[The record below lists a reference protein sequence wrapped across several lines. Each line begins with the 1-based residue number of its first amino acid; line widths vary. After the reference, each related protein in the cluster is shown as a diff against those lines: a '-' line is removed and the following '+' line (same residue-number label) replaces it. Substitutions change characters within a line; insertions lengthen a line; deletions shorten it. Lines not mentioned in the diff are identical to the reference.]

1 MDKHPPLARSLPL
14 RPEELLA
21 VLQNQTVLSPY
32 SLALYNAD
40 ETLLARRGQADR
52 FCGRA
57 AESPFCAEPCQ
68 SLCRPKKSG
77 RGTRNRPRVYR
88 CPGGLLYFVVPFN
101 QPQSDDFFLL
111 GGGFREKFIDI
122 GRLERLARE
131 RGVNGIDLLESWEE
145 LPSTSLEELHRTAE
159 EAYILLETAG
169 SGKFNA
175 LALERAVTLDN
186 AVAAI
191 GPELDR
197 MNSAEEVL
205 NLLGETLTILFDL
218 VRISVALP
226 DTDGGIS
233 IRNLL
238 HPQAPHLRHDSKM
251 GEIFYLGA
259 GRRHFLLSGEHS
271 GRLLPGH
278 QFKDLVC
285 LPLSAGGLLSAC
297 LLLPDPHLSPRDLVL
312 IELLASR
319 TAIRLR
325 LLQDDRKRSDDLFLT
340 DRFMDRLGSLPQSRS
355 RKELLW
361 SVLEAATEL
370 LSVRKGSL
378 MLIHDAGETLRIAA
392 SKGINRQLA
401 VSLRIPM
408 GCGIAGGVAQRG
420 QTLRVQDIERDPR
433 VVAANRP
440 RFQSKSF
447 ISLPFKIG
455 ERTIGVLNLSDKE
468 TMTPFTTAEEKLLG
482 VLLGHGGAL
491 IEVAEGRKRVKHLEE
506 LTITDPLTGLYNR
519 RFLKERFEAEISR
532 SIRQKE
538 PLAVMLIDLD
548 HFKNYNDLCGH
559 LAGDAVLRQAAR
571 LLQRSAR
578 EMDLVIRFGG
588 EEFCVLLPGAGLN
601 EALLVG
607 ERMRL
612 AIEKE
617 PFHRQASLPRGTLTA
632 SFGISAYPENGSS
645 AQGLLGAADVAL
657 YQAKDRGRNC
667 IVLSEP
673 VVPREK
679 VSYL

>member
-1 MDKHPPLARSLPL
+1 MDKHRLLAHSLPL
-14 RPEELLA
+14 RPDELLA
-21 VLQNQTVLSPY
+21 VLQKHPLFSPY
-32 SLALYNAD
+32 SLALYSAD
-40 ETLLARRGQADR
+40 ETLLARRGHAER

-68 SLCRPKKSG
+68 SVCRPKKSG

-101 QPQSDDFFLL
+101 SQEGDDFFLL
-111 GGGFREKFIDI
+111 GGGFRERFIDI

-131 RGVNGIDLLESWEE
+131 RGVNGIDLLESWED

-159 EAYILLETAG
+159 EARILLESGG
-169 SGKFNA
+169 SAKFHA
-175 LALERAVTLDN
+175 LALERTVALDN

-197 MNSAEEVL
+197 MASAEEVL

-218 VRISVALP
+218 FRIAVALP

-233 IRNLL
+233 IRDLL
-238 HPQAPHLRHDSKM
+238 HPQAPHLRHDSSM
-251 GEIFYLGA
+251 GAIFHQGA
-259 GRRHFLLSGEHS
+259 DRRHFHLGGEY
-271 GRLLPGH
+271 GDRLLPGREV
-278 QFKDLVC
+278 KDLVC
-285 LPLSAGGLLSAC
+285 LPLSAGGRFSAC

-312 IELLASR
+312 VELLASR

-325 LLQDDRKRSDDLFLT
+325 LLLDNRERSDDLFLT
-340 DRFMDRLGSLPQSRS
+340 DRILDRLSSLPLSRS
-355 RKELLW
+355 RRELLA

-370 LSVRKGSL
+370 LSARKGSL
-378 MLIHDAGETLRIAA
+378 MLVDGTGETLRIAA
-392 SKGINRQLA
+392 CKGINRQLA
-401 VSLRIPM
+401 VSLRIPV

-420 QTLRVQDIERDPR
+420 QTLLVQDIERDPR
-433 VVAANRP
+433 VVAAKRP

-468 TMTPFTTAEEKLLG
+468 TMTPFTSAEEKLLG

-491 IEVAEGRKRVKHLEE
+491 VEVAEGRKRVKHLEE
-506 LTITDPLTGLYNR
+506 LTITDPLTELYNR
-519 RFLKERFEAEISR
+519 RFLKERFAAEISR

-548 HFKNYNDLCGH
+548 HFKDYNDLCGH
-559 LAGDAVLRQAAR
+559 LAGDAVLRQTAR
-571 LLQRSAR
+571 LLQRCAR
-578 EMDLVIRFGG
+578 EMDLVIRYGG
-588 EEFCVLLPGAGLN
+588 EEFCVLLPGASPA

-607 ERMRL
+607 ERMRR

-632 SFGISAYPENGSS
+632 SFGIAASPEDGHT
-645 AQGLLGAADVAL
+645 AQSLLGSADAAL
-657 YQAKDRGRNC
+657 YQAKDQGRNR

-673 VVPREK
+673 AIHRERVV
-679 VSYL
+679 YL

>member
-1 MDKHPPLARSLPL
+1 MDKHPPLAHSLPL

-21 VLQNQTVLSPY
+21 VLQNHPVLSPY
-32 SLALYNAD
+32 SLALYSAD
-40 ETLLARRGQADR
+40 ETLLARRGQAER

-68 SLCRPKKSG
+68 SVCRPKKSG

-101 QPQSDDFFLL
+101 LPQADDFFLL

-159 EAYILLETAG
+159 EARILLEAGG
-169 SGKFNA
+169 SGKFHA

-186 AVAAI
+186 AVVAI

-197 MNSAEEVL
+197 MASAEEVL

-218 VRISVALP
+218 PRIAVALP

-233 IRNLL
+233 IRDLL
-238 HPQAPHLRHDSKM
+238 HPRAPHLRHDSRM
-251 GEIFYLGA
+251 GAIFYQGA
-259 GRRHFLLSGEHS
+259 DRRHFLLSGEHS
-271 GRLLPGH
+271 VRLLPG
-278 QFKDLVC
+278 QEVKDLIC
-285 LPLSAGGLLSAC
+285 LPLSAGGRFSAC

-312 IELLASR
+312 VELLASR

-325 LLQDDRKRSDDLFLT
+325 LLQDDRARSDDLFLT
-340 DRFMDRLGSLPQSRS
+340 DRFMDRLGSLPLSRS
-355 RKELLW
+355 RKELLG
-361 SVLEAATEL
+361 SVLETATEL
-370 LSVRKGSL
+370 LSARKGSL
-378 MLIHDAGETLRIAA
+378 MLVDGTGETLRIAA

-401 VSLRIPM
+401 VSLRIPV

-420 QTLRVQDIERDPR
+420 QTLLVQDIEHDPR

-559 LAGDAVLRQAAR
+559 LAGDEVLRRAAR

-578 EMDLVIRFGG
+578 EMDLVIRYGG
-588 EEFCVLLPGAGLN
+588 EEFCVLLPGASHA

-607 ERMRL
+607 ERMRE
-612 AIEKE
+612 AIETE
-617 PFHRQASLPRGTLTA
+617 PFHRQTSLPQGSLTA
-632 SFGISAYPENGSS
+632 SFGIAASPEDGHTAQSLLRSAD
-645 AQGLLGAADVAL
+645 AAL
-657 YQAKDRGRNC
+657 YQAKDLGRNR

-673 VVPREK
+673 GILRERVV
-679 VSYL
+679 YL